1 MKTRKDYLPEV
12 KRRCE
17 EHNVD
22 FDKLTKR
29 DIDEIIGE
37 IKAEESGDTGLLD
50 GFFFCPPLRVIND
63 SRKTD

>member
-17 EHNVD
+17 EHEVD
-22 FDKLTKR
+22 FDRLAKK

-37 IKAEESGDTGLLD
+37 IKAEENGDAILD
-50 GFFFCPPLRVIND
+50 GWFYSESALLA
-63 SRKTD
+63 KYKKGTD

>member
-1 MKTRKDYLPEV
+1 MKDYLPEV

-29 DIDEIIGE
+29 DVNEIIEE
-37 IKAEESGDTGLLD
+37 IKAEESGDAILD
-50 GFFFCPPLRVIND
+50 GWFFTNSFNM
-63 SRKTD
+63 KYQKGTE

>member
-29 DIDEIIGE
+29 DVNEIIEE
-37 IKAEESGDTGLLD
+37 IKAEESGESGLLD
-50 GFFFCPPLRVIND
+50 GFFFSKGFNM
-63 SRKTD
+63 KYQKGTE